1 MQEEQ
6 PLLQNGGHPQ
16 VSEEHSNL
24 QRRIQFAMISSLIA
38 NVLLLASKI
47 VAYVLSG
54 SKSVLASAADSFVDI
69 ASQVMTWTAEFTC
82 MHAKHLHLS

>member
-16 VSEEHSNL
+16 RSEEHSNL

-47 VAYVLSG
+47 VAFVLSG

-69 ASQVMTWTAEFTC
+69 ASQVMNMDC
-82 MHAKHLHLS
+82 